1 MSRRFFL
8 SAVLATVSALA
19 LAPAL
24 AANAPAKAAVSTPI
38 VEGVDYVVIEDGKP
52 FAPVKGKVEVVE
64 VFGYTCP
71 HCAHFEP
78 TVSAWKAKRTKDV
91 NFVPLAAPFGGY
103 WMPYAKAF
111 YSAQELGAA
120 GRTHAAVFK
129 ALHEDHAL
137 PINGATVDELATFYA
152 AFRRRPGEVHAG
164 LRRPESAGPHGPGP
178 GVHYAQRRR
187 WDADDGGQRQVPRDR
202 CALLRRRAAH
212 RRCPDR
218 ERKERRQALGV
229 IDALLF
235 SAALAILCHPSEP

>member
-1 MSRRFFL
+1 MRRRFFL

-24 AANAPAKAAVSTPI
+24 AADAPSKVPVSTPI
-38 VEGVDYVVIEDGKP
+38 VEGVDYVVIADGKP

-78 TVSAWKAKRTKDV
+78 KVAAWKARRTKDV

-103 WMPYAKAF
+103 WMPYAKA
-111 YSAQELGAA
+111 YYTSQELGIT

-137 PINGATVDELATFYA
+137 PINGATVGELATFYA
-152 AFRRRPGEVHAG
+152 GYGADPAKFTQAFD
-164 LRRPESAGPHGPGP
+164 GPKVQARMDQARAFILHS
-178 GVHYAQRRR
+178 GVDSTPTLVVNGKYRVT
-187 WDADDGGQRQVPRDR
+187 G
-202 CALLRRRAAH
+202 AH
-212 RRCPDR
+212 SFD
-218 ERKERRQALGV
+218 
-229 IDALLF
+229 DALRIVD
-235 SAALAILCHPSEP
+235 ALVLREKGAGKR

>member
-8 SAVLATVSALA
+8 SAALTTVSALA

-24 AANAPAKAAVSTPI
+24 AADAPAKAAVSTPI

-71 HCAHFEP
+71 HCAHFES

-91 NFVPLAAPFGGY
+91 NFVALAAPFGGY
-103 WMPYAKAF
+103 WMPYAKAY
-111 YSAQELGAA
+111 YSAQELGVT

-137 PINGATVDELATFYA
+137 PINGATVGELATFYA
-152 AFRRRPGEVHAG
+152 GY
-164 LRRPESAGPHGPGP
+164 
-178 GVHYAQRRR
+178 GVDPTTFTQTFDSPKVQARMDQAREFIMRSGV
-187 WDADDGGQRQVPRDR
+187 DGTPTMVVNGKYRVTGARSFD
-202 CALLRRRAAH
+202 
-212 RRCPDR
+212 
-218 ERKERRQALGV
+218 
-229 IDALLF
+229 DALRIVD
-235 SAALAILCHPSEP
+235 ALVAYEKKGGKR